1 MMRSADRQA
10 ALAAQIESTNAQISA
25 LELAAAAERVA
36 SRAQNE
42 MQAMIRGDI
51 EDFFTFKLSA
61 EKKCFLRPLVSAEVS
76 LHALASMIEK
86 LHTQTS
92 FTIHWQSITSSA

>member
-1 MMRSADRQA
+1 M
-10 ALAAQIESTNAQISA
+10 STPVLGQLLVTDQEVSFLISA
-25 LELAAAAERVA
+25 STL
-36 SRAQNE
+36 
-42 MQAMIRGDI
+42 IRGDI
-51 EDFFTFKLSA
+51 EDFVTFKLSA

-92 FTIHWQSITSSA
+92 FAIHWQSITSSA